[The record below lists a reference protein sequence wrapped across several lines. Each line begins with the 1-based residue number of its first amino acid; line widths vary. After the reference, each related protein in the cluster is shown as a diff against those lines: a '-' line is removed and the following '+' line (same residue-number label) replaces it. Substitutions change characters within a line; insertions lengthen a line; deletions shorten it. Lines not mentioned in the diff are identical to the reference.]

1 MFARGDFSFIQ
12 DKGTRLMLEEAYET
26 VEKLGA
32 WEELKS
38 NDVPGE
44 GGYMFSTHPVVNKIA
59 KACPDTVGHSGS
71 SWGWTM
77 RQIDFIAKGGWDAYV
92 TICLKKAAEKN
103 MTLQENNDKYL
114 KRINSLEN
122 RVITLE
128 DEVRALKAKLAALS
142 NA

>member
-12 DKGTRLMLEEAYET
+12 DKSTRLMLEEAFET
-26 VEKLGA
+26 VEKLGV

-38 NDVPGE
+38 KDVPGD
-44 GGYMFSTHPVVNKIA
+44 GGYMFSTHPLAKKIA
-59 KACPDTVGHSGS
+59 DACPDTVGHSGS

-77 RQIDFIAKGGWDAYV
+77 RQIDYIAKDGWDAYV
-92 TICLKKAAEKN
+92 AICLKKAAENNK
-103 MTLQENNDKYL
+103 TLQENNDKYL
-114 KRINSLEN
+114 KRINSLES
-122 RVITLE
+122 RVFTLE